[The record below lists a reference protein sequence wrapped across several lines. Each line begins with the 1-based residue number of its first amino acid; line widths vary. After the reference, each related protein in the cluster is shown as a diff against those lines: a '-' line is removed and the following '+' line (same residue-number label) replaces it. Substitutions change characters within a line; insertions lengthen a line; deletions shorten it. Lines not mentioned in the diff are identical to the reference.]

1 MSDNPKFE
9 QQKERLIRI
18 LTTMFDYLSLSGDFR
33 VEEKGQR
40 IVVKITS
47 TDDAGRIIGRKGQ
60 TLEGLQL
67 LLNRI
72 MFKEDEECPRI
83 SLDIDGYSDGER
95 ERKRPERSAEGG
107 EGSEAAPRE
116 AREPRE
122 PREPRGERG
131 ERRERPPRERSSRR
145 FSRGGEGGGDRSFS
159 RGFSQEELEQL
170 ARDKAK
176 EVKRWG
182 DPVKLPELNARD
194 RRIVHMTLKDDPE
207 IVTESEGE
215 GAFKKVVI
223 SIRKEGETPAIPA
236 ELAEAAP
243 APAPAPAPEA
253 AAPAA
258 APAAESAE

>member
-1 MSDNPKFE
+1 MSENPKFE
-9 QQKERLIRI
+9 QQKERLIKI
-18 LTTMFDYLSLSGDFR
+18 LSTMFDYLKLSGDFR

-47 TDDAGRIIGRKGQ
+47 SDDAGRIIGRKGQ

-95 ERKRPERSAEGG
+95 ERKRERPERSAEAA
-107 EGSEAAPRE
+107 EGAPEAAPRE
-116 AREPRE
+116 REPRGE
-122 PREPRGERG
+122 RGERG

-207 IVTESEGE
+207 IVTASEGE

-236 ELAEAAP
+236 ELAE
-243 APAPAPAPEA
+243 PAPEA
-253 AAPAA
+253 APA
-258 APAAESAE
+258 EGSAE

>member
-18 LTTMFDYLSLSGDFR
+18 LTTMFDYLALSGDFR
-33 VEEKGQR
+33 VEEKGQK
-40 IVVKITS
+40 IVVKIAS
-47 TDDAGRIIGRKGQ
+47 SDDAGRIIGRKGQ

-67 LLNRI
+67 LVNRI

-83 SLDIDGYSDGER
+83 ALDIDGYSDGER
-95 ERKRPERSAEGG
+95 DRKRDRFERNDSAE
-107 EGSEAAPRE
+107 EGEAAPRE
-116 AREPRE
+116 P
-122 PREPRGERG
+122 
-131 ERRERPPRERSSRR
+131 RRERAPRERSGRR
-145 FSRGGEGGGDRSFS
+145 FSRGGESGGDRSFS

-194 RRIVHMTLKDDPE
+194 RRIVHMALKDDPE

-223 SIRKEGETPAIPA
+223 SIRKEGEAPAVPA
-236 ELAEAAP
+236 ELAEAV
-243 APAPAPAPEA
+243 
-253 AAPAA
+253 
-258 APAAESAE
+258 PAAESAE

>member
-1 MSDNPKFE
+1 MSDNPKFQ

-18 LTTMFDYLSLSGDFR
+18 LTTMFDYLGLSGDFR
-33 VEEKGQR
+33 VEEKGQK
-40 IVVKITS
+40 IIVKITS
-47 TDDAGRIIGRKGQ
+47 SGDAGRIIGREGR

-67 LLNRI
+67 LVNRI

-83 SLDIDGYSDGER
+83 ALDIDGYSDGER
-95 ERKRPERSAEGG
+95 ERKRERPERSADAAAEGT
-107 EGSEAAPRE
+107 EAAPRE
-116 AREPRE
+116 
-122 PREPRGERG
+122 REPRGEREG
-131 ERRERPPRERSSRR
+131 RRERAPRERSGRR
-145 FSRGGEGGGDRSFS
+145 FSRGGEGGGDRSSFS

-223 SIRKEGETPAIPA
+223 SIRKEGETPSIPA
-236 ELAEAAP
+236 ELAEP
-243 APAPAPAPEA
+243 A

>member
-1 MSDNPKFE
+1 MSDNPKFQ

-18 LTTMFDYLSLSGDFR
+18 LTTMFDYLGLSGDFR
-33 VEEKGQR
+33 VEEKGQK
-40 IVVKITS
+40 IIVKITS
-47 TDDAGRIIGRKGQ
+47 SGDAGRIIGREGR

-67 LLNRI
+67 LVNRI

-83 SLDIDGYSDGER
+83 ALDIDGYSDGER
-95 ERKRPERSAEGG
+95 DRKRERPERGAEAAEGT
-107 EGSEAAPRE
+107 ES
-116 AREPRE
+116 
-122 PREPRGERG
+122 PREPRGER
-131 ERRERPPRERSSRR
+131 EARRERAPRERSGRR
-145 FSRGGEGGGDRSFS
+145 SPRGGEGSGDRSFS

-223 SIRKEGETPAIPA
+223 SIRKEGETPSIPA
-236 ELAEAAP
+236 ELAEPAAP
-243 APAPAPAPEA
+243 ATE

-258 APAAESAE
+258 APATGSAE